1 MFIRCPILA
10 AEELAL
16 ALKMS
21 AFASLVIRDPG
32 CHCSGQ
38 KNLFQQGPARG
49 C

>member
-1 MFIRCPILA
+1 MFIRYAILA
-10 AEELAL
+10 AEEFAL

-21 AFASLVIRDPG
+21 AFVSLVTRDPG

-38 KNLFQQGPARG
+38 KNPFQQGPARG